1 MTTNIDTGEQI
12 PPCKN
17 HLWLYMKTLK
27 SKDGRECYMLYCPY
41 CWQKS
46 AHIPDFSEEEF
57 VKMVFENYDKK
68 GIGRRTKAK
77 EEQTN
82 PV

>member
-1 MTTNIDTGEQI
+1 MTTNIDTGEQM

-27 SKDGRECYMLYCPY
+27 NKDGRECYILYCPY

-46 AHIPDFSEEEF
+46 AHISDFSEEEF
-57 VKMVFENYDKK
+57 VKMVFEDYDKK
-68 GIGRRTKAK
+68 GIGRRAKAK
-77 EEQTN
+77 KKQEEN
-82 PV
+82 